1 MCISK
6 YVKKIFK
13 FFNNK
18 KMRIV
23 FATNNPNKLKEIQ
36 SLIPKE
42 IEIISLKEIGCTE
55 DIPETGD
62 SLEANAFQK
71 AHYIKENYNYDCF
84 ADDTGLEIDELNG
97 APGVYSARYAGPEKN
112 ADANMTKILNELK
125 GKKNRKAK
133 FRTAIALTLNNEEHL
148 FEGEINGH
156 IGDVKQGNK
165 GFGYDPIFI
174 PEYDTRSFAQMS
186 MQEKGANSHRGRAVK
201 KLVAYL
207 NKISKPRSKQ

>member
-1 MCISK
+1 
-6 YVKKIFK
+6 
-13 FFNNK
+13 
-18 KMRIV
+18 MRIV

-97 APGVYSARYAGPEKN
+97 APGVYSARYAGPKKN

-156 IGDVKQGNK
+156 IGDVKQGNQ

-174 PEYDTRSFAQMS
+174 PEYETRSFAQMS
-186 MQEKGANSHRGRAVK
+186 MLEKGANSHRGRAVK

-207 NKISKPRSKQ
+207 NNLSKPKSKQ

>member
-1 MCISK
+1 MK
-6 YVKKIFK
+6 
-13 FFNNK
+13 
-18 KMRIV
+18 IV

-42 IEIISLKEIGCTE
+42 IEIISLNEIGCNE

-62 SLEANAFQK
+62 TLEANAFQK
-71 AHYIKENYNYDCF
+71 AHYIKDNFNFDCF

-97 APGVYSARYAGPEKN
+97 DPGVYSARYAGPERN
-112 ADANMTKILNELK
+112 ANANMNKVLNELK
-125 GKKNRKAK
+125 GKKNRKAQ
-133 FRTAIALTLNNEEHL
+133 FRTVIALTLNNEEHL

-156 IGDVKQGNK
+156 ISDIKQGNE

-174 PEYDTRSFAQMS
+174 PENDIRSFAQMS
-186 MQEKGANSHRGRAVK
+186 MQEKGAISHRGRAVK

-207 NKISKPRSKQ
+207 KNLSKPNSKQ

>member
-1 MCISK
+1 MK
-6 YVKKIFK
+6 
-13 FFNNK
+13 
-18 KMRIV
+18 IV

-42 IEIISLKEIGCTE
+42 IEIISLKEIGCTD

-84 ADDTGLEIDELNG
+84 ADDTGLEIHELNG

-156 IGDVKQGNK
+156 ISDVKQGNK

-207 NKISKPRSKQ
+207 NKISKPKSKQ

>member
-1 MCISK
+1 MK
-6 YVKKIFK
+6 
-13 FFNNK
+13 
-18 KMRIV
+18 IV

-71 AHYIKENYNYDCF
+71 AHFIKKNYNYDCF

-156 IGDVKQGNK
+156 ISDVKQGYE

-174 PEYDTRSFAQMS
+174 PENEMRSFAQMS
-186 MQEKGANSHRGRAVK
+186 MQEKGAISHRGRAVK

-207 NKISKPRSKQ
+207 NNLSQPKSKQ

>member
-1 MCISK
+1 MK
-6 YVKKIFK
+6 
-13 FFNNK
+13 
-18 KMRIV
+18 IV

-42 IEIISLKEIGCTE
+42 IEIISLKEIGCNE

-62 SLEANAFQK
+62 TLEANAFQK
-71 AHYIKENYNYDCF
+71 AHYIKDNFNYDCF

-97 APGVYSARYAGPEKN
+97 DPGVYSARYAGPERN
-112 ADANMTKILNELK
+112 ANANMNKVLNELK

-133 FRTAIALTLNNEEHL
+133 FRTAIALTLNNEKHL
-148 FEGEINGH
+148 FEGEINGY
-156 IGDVKQGNK
+156 ISDVKQGNE

-174 PEYDTRSFAQMS
+174 PENDIRSFAQMS
-186 MQEKGANSHRGRAVK
+186 TQEKGAISHRGRAVK

-207 NKISKPRSKQ
+207 KNLSKPNSKQ